1 MKRIAISGFS
11 AAALLL
17 LTGPHQTYG
26 QARSPS
32 FQYVVTVEGGLR
44 GSLTRY
50 TAQPGS
56 SQLIYFSN
64 ERSTVA
70 ATIKVEDIRNGVARV
85 TVRARSFPGK
95 VNREASES
103 ALKSAQVREYTY
115 VPMEKLSLPIDGGG
129 ALSLMGAIADEA
141 GNLSKPIAP
150 YPVETEAGTIALMLP
165 VFSRGDRVLANLKL
179 GAGTGSGLR
188 GNPAIVLYAPA
199 EGLFV
204 FALQPFKGAGACK
217 VILGRAEC
225 TLDGKDYT
233 LLSARP
239 ITGGDQKS
247 RIWVLRVPDYIP
259 SRTGVN
265 WRDDEAAMRAGEL
278 SQLLSDLRVPR
289 HP

>member
-11 AAALLL
+11 AAAFLL
-17 LTGPHQTYG
+17 LTGSRQTYG
-26 QARSPS
+26 QVRSPS
-32 FQYVVTVEGGLR
+32 FQYVVAAEGELR
-44 GSLTRY
+44 GSSTTY
-50 TAQPGS
+50 TAHPGS

-64 ERSTVA
+64 EKSTVA
-70 ATIKVEDIRNGVARV
+70 AAIEVEDIRNGVARV

-95 VNREASES
+95 VNREASEN

-115 VPMEKLSLPIDGGG
+115 VPMEKLSLPVDGGG
-129 ALSLMGAIADEA
+129 ALSLSGAIADEA
-141 GNLSKPIAP
+141 GNLSKPIAA
-150 YPVETEAGTIALMLP
+150 YPVEPEAGTIALMLP

-188 GNPAIVLYAPA
+188 GNPAIALYAPA

-204 FALQPFKGAGACK
+204 FALQPFGGAEACK

-239 ITGGDQKS
+239 ITGGEQGS
-247 RIWVLRVPDYIP
+247 MIWVLRVADYIP
-259 SRTGVN
+259 SRACMN
-265 WRDDEAAMRAGEL
+265 WRDGEAAMRAGEL
-278 SQLLSDLRVPR
+278 SQLLSDLRVPLQ
-289 HP
+289 P